1 MKRMPWK
8 SERDGEGLERLV
20 REKNTGRQLW
30 REGRERERLKCYKG
44 FVYVERMC
52 VDLWGEG
59 AGEKV

>member
-30 REGRERERLKCYKG
+30 REGREREVKMLQRLRICGEDVCG
-44 FVYVERMC
+44 FVGRRS
-52 VDLWGEG
+52 G
-59 AGEKV
+59 